1 MNRFTRFVTVRRGWL
16 IRLVG
21 SAILLG
27 VLAWFLPVEAVLA
40 AFRSIPPA
48 IFLGVLGL
56 FLVAHVAAA
65 LKWWML
71 LDCQM
76 PVGQAIR
83 AHFAGLAANLCLP
96 GAVGG
101 DAVRAAL
108 AQNTIRDGSRVVAVA
123 TADRLIDMLALVS
136 LAILGL
142 FLTRNDGVNGML
154 VFQAAAFL
162 IAVGLGVLALPRLIP
177 IPWKIIPHLPGRGVA
192 DKFGAAFASLGQRPG
207 LLARAFVLS
216 LMIQTSLVAM
226 SWWLAIS
233 VSATV
238 TLAQWMF
245 AWPLAKVIAVVPISL
260 NGLGLR
266 EAALAANLSAF
277 GASAT
282 LIVAAGLVW
291 QAVLFLAGG
300 FGAVFFALSRPA
312 KQITNSKVNG
322 ISE

>member
-1 MNRFTRFVTVRRGWL
+1 MNRITKFATLQRGWL
-16 IRLVG
+16 IRLAG
-21 SAILLG
+21 SAVLLG
-27 VLAWFLPVEAVLA
+27 VLAWFLPVDAVLA
-40 AFRSIPPA
+40 AFRSIPLTV
-48 IFLGVLGL
+48 FTGVLVL
-56 FLVAHVAAA
+56 FLLAHVVAA

-76 PVGQAIR
+76 PMLQAIR

-108 AQNTIRDGSRVVAVA
+108 AHTAIGDGSRVVAVA
-123 TADRLIDMLALVS
+123 AVDRLIDMLALVS

-142 FLTRNDGVNGML
+142 FLARNDGASGAL
-154 VFQAAAFL
+154 AFQAAAFL
-162 IAVGLGVLALPRLIP
+162 ILVGLGVLALPRLIP
-177 IPWKIIPHLPGRGVA
+177 IPWKIIPRLPGRGIA
-192 DKFGAAFASLGQRPG
+192 DKFGTAFAALGQRPG
-207 LLARAFVLS
+207 LLARAFALS
-216 LMIQTSLVAM
+216 LMIQASLVAM
-226 SWWLAIS
+226 SWWLALG
-233 VSATV
+233 VGANV

-245 AWPLAKVIAVVPISL
+245 AWPLAKVIAVLPVSL

-277 GASAT
+277 GASAP

-300 FGAVFFALSRPA
+300 IGAIIFALSARP
-312 KQITNSKVNG
+312 KHVTNSTVDG